1 MPRNWTAVI
10 SHNKKIHNN
19 YSLCYNSSYLLF
31 MLDRDSGAV
40 ARWKEMARD
49 SGALVPFVKE
59 LENCFKSKEGDMIWS
74 IYMLFGLCLALPYIC
89 MFITLSHLAYLAGDS
104 VAI

>member
-1 MPRNWTAVI
+1 VDTELA
-10 SHNKKIHNN
+10 
-19 YSLCYNSSYLLF
+19 
-31 MLDRDSGAV
+31 RDSGAL
-40 ARWKEMARD
+40 ARWKQMARD
-49 SGALVPFVKE
+49 SGALVPFVKQS
-59 LENCFKSKEGDMIWS
+59 ENCFKSKEGGMIGS